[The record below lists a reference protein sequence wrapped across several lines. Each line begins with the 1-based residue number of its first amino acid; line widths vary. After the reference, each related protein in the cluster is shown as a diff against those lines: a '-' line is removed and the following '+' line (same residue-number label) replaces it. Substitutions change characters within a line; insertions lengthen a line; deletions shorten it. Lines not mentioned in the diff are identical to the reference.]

1 MKGRWRVDGAELRNE
16 LEKHHRDSYGW
27 ALACCRQNRAD
38 AENTLQTAYLKV
50 LDGKAR
56 FDGRS
61 AFKTWLFSVIRRTA
75 IDLRRRDVLGR
86 LRLIMNEGGRAH
98 ATESVDQAVY
108 RSEVQTLFG
117 EALAELPRRQREVL
131 QLVFYHDL
139 TLAEAARVM
148 GVGIGSARTHYE
160 RGKKQLRR
168 SMAKLG
174 IYDESGFARKG
185 NQAALP

>member
-1 MKGRWRVDGAELRNE
+1 MDGVELRNE
-16 LEKHHRDSYGW
+16 LERHHRDSYGW
-27 ALACCRQNRAD
+27 ALACCQRNQAD
-38 AENTLQTAYLKV
+38 AENILQTAYLKV

-75 IDLRRRDVLGR
+75 IDHRRREVLGR
-86 LRLIMNEGGRAH
+86 LRLVKHHQSLVLVASGFDDAI
-98 ATESVDQAVY
+98 Y
-108 RSEVQTLFG
+108 RSEVQTSFQQ
-117 EALAELPRRQREVL
+117 AIVELPRRQQEVL
-131 QLVFYHDL
+131 RLVFYHDL
-139 TLAEAARVM
+139 SLAEAASVM

-174 IYDESGFARKG
+174 IHDESGLARKG

>member
-1 MKGRWRVDGAELRNE
+1 MDGAELRNE
-16 LEKHHRDSYGW
+16 LERHHRDSYGW
-27 ALACCRQNRAD
+27 ALACCQRNQTD
-38 AENTLQTAYLKV
+38 AENVLQTAYLKI
-50 LDGKAR
+50 LDGRAR

-61 AFKTWLFSVIRRTA
+61 AFKTWLFAVIRRTA
-75 IDLRRRDVLGR
+75 IDLRRRDLLGR
-86 LRLIMNEGGRAH
+86 LWLIKNEQGRVHDNENA
-98 ATESVDQAVY
+98 DQAVY
-108 RSEVQTLFG
+108 RSEVQMLFR
-117 EALAELPRRQREVL
+117 EALVELPRRQREVL

-148 GVGIGSARTHYE
+148 GIGIGSVRTHYE

-174 IYDESGFARKG
+174 IYDESGLARKG